1 MIKTLEKVVNDIN
14 NIKIKDKDNNDI
26 NDKDK
31 R

>member
-1 MIKTLEKVVNDIN
+1 MIKTLEKVGNDIN

-26 NDKDK
+26 NDKYK